1 MRNKIIVGA
10 IAFLM
15 LMVFHGVAMAIWI
28 DSVDVVPAQPLE
40 IDVITFNIFGRAS
53 GMPSQVEY
61 SQFSQNETSLQLDLY
76 VNVGVFQAFSNWTYS
91 KEIQPLSPATYSLEV
106 RAFDNYYDTLEDTY
120 NGGFTVVPEPATV
133 LLLGLGAILAR
144 KKLVH

>member
-106 RAFDNYYDTLEDTY
+106 RAFDYNYNTLQDTY
-120 NGGFTVVPEPATV
+120 TIDFTVVPEPAT
-133 LLLGLGAILAR
+133 LFLLGIGGLSLR
-144 KKLVH
+144 RRS